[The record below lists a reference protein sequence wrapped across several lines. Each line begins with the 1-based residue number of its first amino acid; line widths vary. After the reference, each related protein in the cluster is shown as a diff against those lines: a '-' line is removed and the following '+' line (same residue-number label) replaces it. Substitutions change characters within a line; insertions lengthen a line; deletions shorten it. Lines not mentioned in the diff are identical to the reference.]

1 MCSSLEE
8 SERSENSSFLAGGSV
23 GLDMNQ
29 AQLKVSIKEL
39 GIKGVE
45 EDEMYEGQ
53 RDVSNHCPVWL
64 KCEIKDWGPKPFRF
78 IHGWFDHK
86 DFLEF
91 VENEWGCLKE
101 GRGEGVL
108 EVKGCIKRYFEESY
122 KEDIDNHLVLTG
134 IDFKEFLVGDNVM
147 LEKPFSLEELKETIW
162 DCAGDKTPGLN
173 GFSLEFFKK
182 GWDFLKEDLMNF
194 LNEFFVSDKL
204 PKALT
209 ASFIAIFPKVEIPQS
224 LGAYDLFA

>member
-1 MCSSLEE
+1 
-8 SERSENSSFLAGGSV
+8 
-23 GLDMNQ
+23 MN
-29 AQLKVSIKEL
+29 
-39 GIKGVE
+39 
-45 EDEMYEGQ
+45 
-53 RDVSNHCPVWL
+53 WL
-64 KCEIKDWGPKPFRF
+64 KEGETNSRF
-78 IHGWFDHK
+78 FHRMVSARNKKRNIIHVDT
-86 DFLEF
+86 E
-91 VENEWGCLKE
+91 E

-134 IDFKEFLVGDNVM
+134 IDFKEFPVGDNVM

-173 GFSLEFFKK
+173 GFSLEFFKQ